1 MKNKLTDLN
10 DHLFAQLDELERLGD
25 ESLDSEKLKDEIARS
40 KAITAVSSQIVNN
53 ARLALDAQIAVRDL
67 QLGNRLPSMLEA
79 KP

>member
-10 DHLFAQLDELERLGD
+10 NHLFAQLERRGD